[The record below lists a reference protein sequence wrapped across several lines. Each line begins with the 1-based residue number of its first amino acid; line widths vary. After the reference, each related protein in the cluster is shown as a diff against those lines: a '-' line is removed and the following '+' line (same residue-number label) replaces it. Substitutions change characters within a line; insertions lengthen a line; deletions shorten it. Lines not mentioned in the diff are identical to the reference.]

1 MTTQVRLCTLAFAI
15 GWIVGAVPAEAA
27 PTLAAPYGP
36 LSYSISNLNSVPGV
50 PGPYGGLTLEQGDPN
65 TLLIG
70 GNANNGAGAIY
81 SIGLTRDASG
91 HISGFSGTAT
101 PFASAP
107 FIDGGLAYGPGGV
120 LFYTAYSDN
129 AASNNRVGEIKP
141 GSTSPDKVVDLTP
154 LGVFSSV
161 GTLAFVP
168 AGQPGAGNFKIAS
181 FDGGQFYNATL
192 SPDGSGTYNITSA
205 TQTTVPGRG
214 PEGISYVPTGS
225 PLFSQPSLL
234 LSEYRGGTVARL
246 PRRSQRGSDRGLP
259 PGFHHRID
267 RRGGGLHRPADRRLP
282 LFHVRGREPGDRG
295 PRFRGFRGG
304 RARTL
309 HARHGGHRR
318 PNRPRRR
325 CSEGAEAG
333 LESVARGRS
342 RPGGIDR
349 PQGPLRG
356 YPRCFPRNY
365 KGLRRISNHRCVV
378 LILEFQRTTASGHI
392 KHIV

>member
-1 MTTQVRLCTLAFAI
+1 MDRRR
-15 GWIVGAVPAEAA
+15 GPGRGAVLA
-27 PTLAAPYGP
+27 PPYGP
-36 LSYSISNLNSVPGV
+36 PSYSFLDPNLKSVPGV

-70 GNANNGAGAIY
+70 GNANLEAGAIY
-81 SIGLTRDASG
+81 SIGLTRNASG

-234 LSEYRGGTVARL
+234 LSEYRGGTVGAYHVDLNGDPIVASRQDFITGL
-246 PRRSQRGSDRGLP
+246 TGAEGAFIDPRTGDFLFST
-259 PGFHHRID
+259 F
-267 RRGGGLHRPADRRLP
+267 GGGNQVIEVQGFAAVVP
-282 LFHVRGREPGDRG
+282 EPSTLVM
-295 PRFRGFRGG
+295 GG
-304 RARTL
+304 T
-309 HARHGGHRR
+309 
-318 PNRPRRR
+318 
-325 CSEGAEAG
+325 AG
-333 LESVARGRS
+333 LVGLAAVVRTARKRA
-342 RPGGIDR
+342 
-349 PQGPLRG
+349 
-356 YPRCFPRNY
+356 
-365 KGLRRISNHRCVV
+365 SNP
-378 LILEFQRTTASGHI
+378 
-392 KHIV
+392 